1 MIDLAL
7 FAAATTLAVAG
18 LAGIARAMPQHH
30 ERLGRQAPDPAAR
43 RRARVG
49 GWLLLALA
57 LYPCVAGWGA
67 SIGFVLWVGLLT
79 PGVLAVAGL
88 LAWRDVRRRG

>member
-1 MIDLAL
+1 
-7 FAAATTLAVAG
+7 
-18 LAGIARAMPQHH
+18 MPQHH
-30 ERLGRQAPDPAAR
+30 ERLGRRPPDLADR

-49 GWLLLALA
+49 GWLLLALV

-79 PGVLAVAGL
+79 VGVLAVAGM
-88 LAWRDVRRRG
+88 LAVSTGRRRGAE